1 MLLVDKQFTL
11 RSSSPRDLFTRVKI
25 QKKTIFKGQ
34 EIYVLQNYSSVEK
47 LTKTTA
53 KSEIEDPCE
62 VEFMSACCK
71 QVL

>member
-1 MLLVDKQFTL
+1 MSYKALSRT
-11 RSSSPRDLFTRVKI
+11 
-25 QKKTIFKGQ
+25 
-34 EIYVLQNYSSVEK
+34 NSSVEK

-53 KSEIEDPCE
+53 KSEFEDPCE